1 MELWNRALAAI
12 KKADPAALEWARSV
26 DSQLFKRLTA
36 KQFLREY
43 CYVVYASGFKA
54 KTIQTIFP
62 NLCSSFHDFE
72 LKPLSHMRSLRRPL
86 TIFRSERKARS
97 FLNGAQAIAEEG
109 WTHFQ
114 KRLSFQGVDML
125 MELPGIGPI
134 TKDHLAKNIG
144 LADNVKADIWL
155 VRAATLCGK
164 DTPTDLVDEIR
175 EFVNESRH
183 TIDVVIWHYGKEFS
197 FKE

>member
-1 MELWNRALAAI
+1 
-12 KKADPAALEWARSV
+12 
-26 DSQLFKRLTA
+26 
-36 KQFLREY
+36 
-43 CYVVYASGFKA
+43 
-54 KTIQTIFP
+54 
-62 NLCSSFHDFE
+62 
-72 LKPLSHMRSLRRPL
+72 
-86 TIFRSERKARS
+86 
-97 FLNGAQAIAEEG
+97 
-109 WTHFQ
+109 
-114 KRLSFQGVDML
+114 
-125 MELPGIGPI
+125 
-134 TKDHLAKNIG
+134 LAKNIG